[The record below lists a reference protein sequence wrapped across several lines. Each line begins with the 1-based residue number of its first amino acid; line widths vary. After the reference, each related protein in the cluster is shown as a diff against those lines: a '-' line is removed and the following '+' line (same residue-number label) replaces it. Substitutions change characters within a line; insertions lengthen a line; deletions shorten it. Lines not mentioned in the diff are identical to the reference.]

1 LLSGDVADWSAD
13 AEAAGPSCGSS
24 QYQTSNRVCLD
35 SKRLLVPDPSCCP
48 PQEAICEQGMKDSSI
63 STITSATTPD
73 NAAANHIFN
82 TLGFYHSH
90 TVDVWPAFPAL
101 REYEAKVGFVP
112 GQSPPDRPG
121 QLSMLDFIPGEHN
134 SLHKAN
140 TNT

>member
-1 LLSGDVADWSAD
+1 VVTLLTGQQMLRQPAQPVAVASIRPATEFALIVNICWRLIHP
-13 AEAAGPSCGSS
+13 AA
-24 QYQTSNRVCLD
+24 
-35 SKRLLVPDPSCCP
+35 RLT